1 MTQSKDMSSAE
12 TRGARDVL
20 PRLRP
25 VTADALQERAR
36 QLRLDILDVISHAPM
51 GHYSSSLSCAEIL
64 VTLYHHVLR
73 LRRGEPGWDDRDR
86 FLLGKGHVAV
96 ALWPLFA
103 ELEFFPQTWLRTF
116 GQLDSKLTDHPDMHR
131 APGVDFSSG
140 SLGHNLSV
148 GLGMA
153 LAARRRG
160 KDHRIYVLLGD
171 GEIHEGQVWEA
182 AMAAAHYK
190 VGNLVAIVDAN
201 GSCADGPTE
210 SVMGI
215 EPLAERFSS
224 FGWHSIEV
232 DGHDSGPLMQAF
244 EGAMR
249 VTDQPVCVVART
261 LKGKGISFMEASP
274 REWHLGALNGADLE
288 QARREIREARQ

>member
-1 MTQSKDMSSAE
+1 MTVAE
-12 TRGARDVL
+12 TDCL
-20 PRLRP
+20 QRLRP
-25 VTADALQERAR
+25 VSSRYLAERSQ
-36 QLRLDILDVISHAPM
+36 QLRLEILEVISHAPM

-73 LRRGEPGWDDRDR
+73 LRQGVPDWPDRDR

-103 ELEFFPQTWLRTF
+103 ELEFFPHEWLQTF
-116 GQLDSKLTDHPDMHR
+116 GQLGSRLTDHPDMHQ

-153 LAARRRG
+153 MAARRQN
-160 KDHRIYVLLGD
+160 KDHRVYVLLGD
-171 GEIHEGQVWEA
+171 GEVHEGQVWEA
-182 AMAAAHYK
+182 AMAASHYSA
-190 VGNLVAIVDAN
+190 GNLVAIVDAN

-210 SVMGI
+210 SVMSI
-215 EPLAERFSS
+215 EPLTERFGS
-224 FGWHSIEV
+224 FGWRCVEV
-232 DGHDSGPLMQAF
+232 DGHNPAALMAAF
-244 EGAMR
+244 AEAMEPA
-249 VTDQPVCVVART
+249 DKPCCIVART

-274 REWHLGALNGADLE
+274 REWHLGSLNGVDLE
-288 QARREIREARQ
+288 RAKREIKESVL